1 MIYECM
7 LEPKQKNGYLK
18 RFPMFADGETEIE
31 ARELMLDYLTWHKM
45 KCEII
50 DIHKIK

>member
-1 MIYECM
+1 M
-7 LEPKQKNGYLK
+7 LEPKQKDGYRK
-18 RFPMFADGETEIE
+18 RFPMFTDCTTEDE
-31 ARELMLDYLTWHKM
+31 ARELMLDYLKWHKM

>member
-1 MIYECM
+1 MTYECI

-18 RFPMFADGETEIE
+18 RFPMFVDGETEIG
-31 ARELMLDYLTWHKM
+31 ARDLMLDYLKRHKM